1 MHYLCV
7 CLQICCMVI
16 LRKYLLE
23 GESGLMPEN
32 GYQYD
37 VLYIGAG
44 HGAFDGAAPLAAK
57 GYKVGVIEVD
67 KIGGTCPN
75 RGCNAKI
82 TLDAPVELLRFQER
96 MQKVVSG
103 DLTFNWTE
111 NVKHE
116 HEVIDGL
123 PDFISGLLTDSGVDI
138 INGHGKL
145 VDAHT
150 VDVDGTEK
158 TADKIVVAT
167 GQRPHRLDIP
177 GTELANDS
185 TDFMA
190 LTELP
195 QNITIIGSGYISMEF
210 ATIANAAG
218 SDVTVLMHKD
228 KALRSFNQ
236 SYVEHVIEDLQ
247 KRGVKFVKNANVTEF
262 AKNGPQYTVS
272 YGAGQTLETDWIL
285 DASGRIPNVEELG
298 LEKVGVKYNEHG
310 IEVND
315 HLQTSVDNIY
325 ASGDVVDKKQPK
337 LTPTAIYETTY
348 LMKLFS
354 KETNDPLVYPA
365 IPSVVFTSPRIAQVG
380 VIPDAVADD
389 NSYSVQENDLL
400 AGWYRLVTNES
411 YAKNTIVYDAKH
423 KIVGASE
430 VSERADNAVNSIL
443 PAIEF
448 GWGEEEISR
457 LVYLFPSLESDTK
470 DLL

>member
-1 MHYLCV
+1 
-7 CLQICCMVI
+7 
-16 LRKYLLE
+16 
-23 GESGLMPEN
+23 MPEN

-44 HGAFDGAAPLAAK
+44 HGTFDGAAPLAAK
-57 GYKVGVIEVD
+57 GYKVGVVEAD

-82 TLDAPVELLRFQER
+82 TLDAPVELVRFQER
-96 MQKVVSG
+96 MKDIVSG
-103 DLTFNWTE
+103 DLTFNWAE

-123 PDFISGLLTDSGVDI
+123 PDFISGLLNDYCVDI
-138 INGHGKL
+138 IKGHGKL
-145 VDAHT
+145 TGAHS

-158 TADKIVVAT
+158 TAANIVVAT
-167 GQRPHRLDIP
+167 GQRPHRVDAP
-177 GTELANDS
+177 GSKLAHDS
-185 TDFMA
+185 TEFMA
-190 LTELP
+190 MTELP
-195 QNITIIGSGYISMEF
+195 QNITIIGSGYISLEF

-218 SDVTVLMHKD
+218 SDVTVLMHHD
-228 KALRSFNQ
+228 KALRAFHQ
-236 SYVEHVIEDLQ
+236 PYVEHVLADLES
-247 KRGVKFVKNANVTEF
+247 RGVKFVKNVEVSEF
-262 AKNGPQYTVS
+262 TQNGDKYTVS
-272 YGAGQTLETDWIL
+272 YNDGQSVETDWIL

-298 LEKVGVKYNEHG
+298 LDEVGVKYNEHG

-315 HLQTSVDNIY
+315 HLQTSVDSIY
-325 ASGDVVDKKQPK
+325 ASGDVLDKKQPK

-348 LMKLFS
+348 LMQLFS
-354 KETNDPLVYPA
+354 KETTDAINYPA

-380 VIPDAVADD
+380 VNPVSVADNKD
-389 NSYSVQENDLL
+389 YTVNENNLL
-400 AGWYRLVTNES
+400 DGWYRLVDNES
-411 YAKNTIVYDAKH
+411 YAKNTIVYDADH

-430 VSERADNAVNSIL
+430 VSEKADNAINSIL

-448 GWGEEEISR
+448 GFGPEELSR

>member
-1 MHYLCV
+1 
-7 CLQICCMVI
+7 
-16 LRKYLLE
+16 
-23 GESGLMPEN
+23 MPEN

-44 HGAFDGAAPLAAK
+44 HGTFDGAAPLAAK
-57 GYKVGVIEVD
+57 GYKVGVVEAD

-82 TLDAPVELLRFQER
+82 TLDAPVELVRFQER
-96 MQKVVSG
+96 MKDIVSG
-103 DLTFNWTE
+103 DLTFNWAE

-123 PDFISGLLTDSGVDI
+123 PDFISGLLNDSGVDI
-138 INGHGKL
+138 IKGHGKL
-145 VDAHT
+145 TGAHS

-158 TADKIVVAT
+158 TAANIVVAT
-167 GQRPHRLDIP
+167 GQRPHRVDVP
-177 GTELANDS
+177 GSKLAHDS
-185 TDFMA
+185 TEFMA
-190 LTELP
+190 MTELP
-195 QNITIIGSGYISMEF
+195 QNITIIGSGYISLEF

-218 SDVTVLMHKD
+218 SDVTVLMHHD
-228 KALRSFNQ
+228 KALRAFHQ
-236 SYVEHVIEDLQ
+236 PYVEHVLADLEN
-247 KRGVKFVKNANVTEF
+247 RGVNFVKNVEVSEF
-262 AKNGPQYTVS
+262 TQNGDKYTVS
-272 YGAGQTLETDWIL
+272 YNDGQSVETDWIL

-298 LEKVGVKYNEHG
+298 LDEVGVKYNEHG

-315 HLQTSVDNIY
+315 HLQTSVDSIY
-325 ASGDVVDKKQPK
+325 ASGDVLDKKQPK

-348 LMKLFS
+348 LMQLFS
-354 KETNDPLVYPA
+354 KETTDAINYPA

-380 VIPDAVADD
+380 VNPVSVADNKD
-389 NSYSVQENDLL
+389 YTVNENNLL
-400 AGWYRLVTNES
+400 DGWYRLVDNES
-411 YAKNTIVYDAKH
+411 YAKNTIVYDADH

-430 VSERADNAVNSIL
+430 VSEKADNAINSIL

-448 GWGEEEISR
+448 GFGPEELSR

>member
-1 MHYLCV
+1 
-7 CLQICCMVI
+7 
-16 LRKYLLE
+16 
-23 GESGLMPEN
+23 MPEN

-44 HGAFDGAAPLAAK
+44 HGTFDGAAPLAAK
-57 GYKVGVIEVD
+57 GYKVGVVEAD

-82 TLDAPVELLRFQER
+82 TLDAPVELVRFQER
-96 MQKVVSG
+96 MKDIVSG
-103 DLTFNWTE
+103 DLTFNWAE

-123 PDFISGLLTDSGVDI
+123 PDFISGLLNDSGVDI
-138 INGHGKL
+138 IKGHGKL
-145 VDAHT
+145 TGAHS

-158 TADKIVVAT
+158 TAANIVVAT
-167 GQRPHRLDIP
+167 GQRPHRVDVP
-177 GTELANDS
+177 GSKLAHDS
-185 TDFMA
+185 TEFMA
-190 LTELP
+190 MTELP
-195 QNITIIGSGYISMEF
+195 QNITIIGSGYISLEF

-218 SDVTVLMHKD
+218 SDVTVLMHHD
-228 KALRSFNQ
+228 KALRAFHQ
-236 SYVEHVIEDLQ
+236 PYVEHVLADLES
-247 KRGVKFVKNANVTEF
+247 RGVKFVKNVEVSEF
-262 AKNGPQYTVS
+262 TQNGDKYTVS
-272 YGAGQTLETDWIL
+272 YNDGQSVETDWIL

-298 LEKVGVKYNEHG
+298 LDEVGVKYNEHG

-315 HLQTSVDNIY
+315 HLQTSVDSIY
-325 ASGDVVDKKQPK
+325 ASGDVLDKKQPK

-348 LMKLFS
+348 LMQLFS
-354 KETNDPLVYPA
+354 KETTDAINYPA

-380 VIPDAVADD
+380 VKPVSVADNKD
-389 NSYSVQENDLL
+389 YTVNENNLL
-400 AGWYRLVTNES
+400 DGWYRLVDNES
-411 YAKNTIVYDAKH
+411 YAKNTIVYDANH

-430 VSERADNAVNSIL
+430 VSEKADNAINSIL

-448 GWGEEEISR
+448 GFEPEELGR

>member
-1 MHYLCV
+1 
-7 CLQICCMVI
+7 
-16 LRKYLLE
+16 
-23 GESGLMPEN
+23 MPEN

-44 HGAFDGAAPLAAK
+44 HGTFDGAAPLAAK
-57 GYKVGVIEVD
+57 GYKVGVVEAD

-82 TLDAPVELLRFQER
+82 TLDAPVELVRFQER
-96 MQKVVSG
+96 MKDIVSG
-103 DLTFNWTE
+103 DLTFNWAE

-123 PDFISGLLTDSGVDI
+123 PDFISGLLNDSGVDI
-138 INGHGKL
+138 IKGHGKL
-145 VDAHT
+145 TGAHS

-158 TADKIVVAT
+158 TAANIVVAT
-167 GQRPHRLDIP
+167 GQRPHRVDVP
-177 GTELANDS
+177 GSKLAHDS
-185 TDFMA
+185 TEFMA
-190 LTELP
+190 MTELP
-195 QNITIIGSGYISMEF
+195 QNITIIGSGYISLEF

-218 SDVTVLMHKD
+218 SDVTVLMHHD
-228 KALRSFNQ
+228 KALRAFHQ
-236 SYVEHVIEDLQ
+236 PYVEHVLADLES
-247 KRGVKFVKNANVTEF
+247 RGVKFVKNVEVSEF
-262 AKNGPQYTVS
+262 TQNGDKYTVS
-272 YGAGQTLETDWIL
+272 YNDGQSVETDWIL

-298 LEKVGVKYNEHG
+298 LDEVGVKYNEHG

-315 HLQTSVDNIY
+315 HLQTSVDSIY
-325 ASGDVVDKKQPK
+325 ASGDVLDKKQPK

-348 LMKLFS
+348 LMQLFS
-354 KETNDPLVYPA
+354 KETTDAINYPA

-380 VIPDAVADD
+380 VNPVSVADNKD
-389 NSYSVQENDLL
+389 YTVNENNLL
-400 AGWYRLVTNES
+400 DGWYRLVDNES
-411 YAKNTIVYDAKH
+411 YAKNTIVYDADH

-430 VSERADNAVNSIL
+430 VSEKADNAINSIL

-448 GWGEEEISR
+448 GFGPEELGR

>member
-1 MHYLCV
+1 
-7 CLQICCMVI
+7 
-16 LRKYLLE
+16 
-23 GESGLMPEN
+23 MPEN

-44 HGAFDGAAPLAAK
+44 HGTFDGAAPLAAK
-57 GYKVGVIEVD
+57 GYKVGVIEAD
-67 KIGGTCPN
+67 TIGGTCPN

-82 TLDAPVELLRFQER
+82 TLDAPVELIRFQER
-96 MQKVVSG
+96 MKKIVSG
-103 DLTFNWTE
+103 DLTFNWAE

-123 PDFISGLLTDSGVDI
+123 PDFISGLLNDSGVDI
-138 INGHGKL
+138 IKGHGKL

-150 VDVDGTEK
+150 IDVDGTQK
-158 TADKIVVAT
+158 TAEKIVVAT

-190 LTELP
+190 MTELP

-218 SDVTVLMHKD
+218 ADVTVLMHRD
-228 KALRSFNQ
+228 KALRSFHQ
-236 SYVEHVIEDLQ
+236 PYVEHVIADLE
-247 KRGVKFVKNANVTEF
+247 KRGVKFVKNANVAGF
-262 AKNGPQYTVS
+262 AKNGSKYTVS
-272 YGAGQTLETDWIL
+272 YGDGQTIETDWIL
-285 DASGRIPNVEELG
+285 DASGRIPNVENVG
-298 LEKVGVKYNEHG
+298 LDEVGVKYNEHG

-315 HLQTSVDNIY
+315 HLQTNVDSIY

-354 KETNDPLVYPA
+354 KETDAPLVYPA

-380 VIPDAVADD
+380 VDPASVADD
-389 NSYSVQENDLL
+389 SNYSVNENDLL
-400 AGWYRLVTNES
+400 DGWYRLVDNES
-411 YAKNTIVYDAKH
+411 YAKNTIVYDSEH

-430 VSERADNAVNSIL
+430 VSEKADNAINSIL

-448 GWGEEEISR
+448 GWGPEELGR

>member
-1 MHYLCV
+1 
-7 CLQICCMVI
+7 
-16 LRKYLLE
+16 
-23 GESGLMPEN
+23 MPEN

-44 HGAFDGAAPLAAK
+44 HGTFDGSAPLAAK
-57 GYKVGVIEVD
+57 GYKVGVVEAD

-82 TLDAPVELLRFQER
+82 TLDAPVELVRFQER
-96 MQKVVSG
+96 MKDIVSG
-103 DLTFNWTE
+103 DLTFNWAE

-123 PDFISGLLTDSGVDI
+123 PDFISGLLNDSGVDI
-138 INGHGKL
+138 IKGHGKL
-145 VDAHT
+145 TGAHS

-158 TADKIVVAT
+158 TAANIVVAT
-167 GQRPHRLDIP
+167 GQRPHRVDVP
-177 GTELANDS
+177 GSKLAHDS
-185 TDFMA
+185 TEFMA
-190 LTELP
+190 MTELP
-195 QNITIIGSGYISMEF
+195 QNITIIGSGYISLEF

-218 SDVTVLMHKD
+218 SDVTVLMHHD
-228 KALRSFNQ
+228 KALRAFHQ
-236 SYVEHVIEDLQ
+236 PYVEHVLADLEN
-247 KRGVKFVKNANVTEF
+247 RGVNFVKNVEVSEF
-262 AKNGPQYTVS
+262 TQNGDKYTVS
-272 YGAGQTLETDWIL
+272 YNDGQSVETDWIL

-298 LEKVGVKYNEHG
+298 LDEVGVKYNEHG

-315 HLQTSVDNIY
+315 HLQTSVDSIY
-325 ASGDVVDKKQPK
+325 ASGDVLDKKQPK

-348 LMKLFS
+348 LMQLFS
-354 KETNDPLVYPA
+354 KETTDAINYPA

-380 VIPDAVADD
+380 VNPVSVADNKD
-389 NSYSVQENDLL
+389 YTVNENNLL
-400 AGWYRLVTNES
+400 DGWYRLVDNES
-411 YAKNTIVYDAKH
+411 YAKNTIVYDADH

-430 VSERADNAVNSIL
+430 VSEKADNAINSIL

-448 GWGEEEISR
+448 GFGPEELSR